1 MAKAAKCVVAEVEE
15 VVEDGEIDPDQVHVP
30 GVYVHKIFKSEVDC
44 SPCFVRECPLEKQI
58 CLFDVITSEGVAEYI
73 NSQMTQTKSS

>member
-30 GVYVHKIFKSEVDC
+30 GVYVHKIFKSDPNC
-44 SPCFVRECPLEKQI
+44 KYS
-58 CLFDVITSEGVAEYI
+58 
-73 NSQMTQTKSS
+73 